1 MPDQNPNPGAEPVVL
16 PDAEVE
22 AAALWNEFEDADRG
36 AQPPADAGA
45 QGDAFTADD
54 ATGAESTATPA
65 PAGKDGGDD
74 AIWQDAPPEAR
85 EAYEKLQREKKQ
97 FEQETRSYE
106 GRAAARQA
114 RIADLNEQITAMKN
128 KPAAD
133 DGNPLEQLAADYPEL
148 HAPISKVLGD
158 ISSRQEQ
165 AEAAQLGRLEAE
177 RSEETRLYVAEVR
190 KQTDTLKEE
199 HPDYL
204 DVVKN
209 NVEAW
214 KGWVEDQ
221 PKRIRDAVAMNAQ
234 DITDARAASE
244 VMAAFKAFLNPPAQP
259 DSKPNPIADRRQRQ
273 IGASSSPAKT
283 GRQPVVAG
291 IPEEGDPQAIW
302 DAFDAEEA
310 RKQQR

>member
-36 AQPPADAGA
+36 NQPPADAGA
-45 QGDAFTADD
+45 QDDAFTADD
-54 ATGAESTATPA
+54 VTGAETTATPA

-148 HAPISKVLGD
+148 HAPISKALGD
-158 ISSRQEQ
+158 ISARQEQ

-177 RSEETRLYVAEVR
+177 RVEETRLYAAEV
-190 KQTDTLKEE
+190 KTQTDALVAE

-204 DVVKN
+204 KVVADN
-209 NVEAW
+209 FDAW
-214 KGWVEDQ
+214 RSWVEDQ
-221 PKRIRDAVAMNAQ
+221 PKRIRDAVAKNAQ
-234 DITDARAASE
+234 DITDGKAAAE
-244 VMAAFKAFLNPPAQP
+244 VMTAFKAFLNPPAQP
-259 DSKPNPIADRRQRQ
+259 DTRTNPIADRRQRQ
-273 IGASSSPAKT
+273 IGAAASPGKT

-302 DAFDAEEA
+302 DAFEQDDA
-310 RKQQR
+310 RKRQR